1 MIFLKI
7 VRFSLEVVQPLH
19 LLQQL
24 PGKLPA
30 GAACGIQQAPDT
42 LRLADHIEAGSGLTL
57 GQHILIARQGGA
69 DVGAKALHLVHR
81 SFLPGLWSGPRA
93 GEHAGGH
100 SVNNG
105 HIGVHA
111 DRLTVFHF
119 IFLLFLVIFTS
130 YVLDSTMR
138 QRKMKLV

>member
-1 MIFLKI
+1 M
-7 VRFSLEVVQPLH
+7 
-19 LLQQL
+19 
-24 PGKLPA
+24 
-30 GAACGIQQAPDT
+30 
-42 LRLADHIEAGSGLTL
+42 
-57 GQHILIARQGGA
+57 
-69 DVGAKALHLVHR
+69 GAKVLHLVHR
-81 SFLPGLWSGPRA
+81 LFLPGLRSGPRA

-100 SVNNG
+100 SVNDG

-130 YVLDSTMR
+130 YVPDSTMR